1 MFFKHALGHPQNP
14 SKYAGFNGIPADF
27 KGHSEARNRAKKE
40 GGASQK
46 VGERRAESDI
56 VGRKN

>member
-1 MFFKHALGHPQNP
+1 MRRSGSHPGYP
-14 SKYAGFNGIPADF
+14 RIPAICGFPADF
-27 KGHSEARNRAKKE
+27 KGHSEARKGAKKE
-40 GGASQK
+40 GGVSQE